1 MNDGSSS
8 ALSKQ
13 SFLNKITQ
21 FFLPE
26 PRDRAHLLDTVQQAA
41 QRGIID
47 AEALSIVQGALQVS
61 DMQVREI
68 MIPCSQAAMLQER
81 GSLQDM
87 LRIITESAHSRFP
100 VLSKDDPDEVVGII
114 LAKDLLTLVAE
125 NRLEQLELEEII
137 RPAVFVPESKRLN
150 VLLKEFQASRN
161 HMAIVINEYGGLAGL
176 VTIEDIL
183 EQIVGEIEDEHDFE
197 EEFFI
202 KKTGKNQFVVKAVTP
217 IEEFNDHFNMQFR
230 DDEFDTIGGVVTHH
244 FGHLPSRD
252 ESIKIEGIKF
262 KVLNADHRS
271 IRLLEV
277 VPKKIAKATA

>member
-8 ALSKQ
+8 ALPSK
-13 SFLNKITQ
+13 SFLSKLTQ
-21 FFLPE
+21 LFLPE
-26 PRDRAHLLDTVQQAA
+26 PRDRTDLLDTLQQAA
-41 QRGIID
+41 QKGIID
-47 AEALSIVQGALQVS
+47 VEAFSIMQGALQVS

-68 MIPCSQAAMLQER
+68 MIPCSQAAMLQEQ
-81 GSLQDM
+81 GTLQDM

-100 VLSKDDPDEVVGII
+100 VLSKDDPDEVIGIV

-125 NRLEQLELEEII
+125 NRLEKLELQDII

-161 HMAIVINEYGGLAGL
+161 HMAIVINEYGGLSGL

-183 EQIVGEIEDEHDFE
+183 EQIVGDIEDEHDFE
-197 EEFFI
+197 DEFFI
-202 KKTGKNQFVVKAVTP
+202 KKTGKNQFMVKALTP
-217 IEEFNDHFNMQFR
+217 IEEFNDHFETQFS
-230 DDEFDTIGGVVTHH
+230 DDEFDTIGGVITHH

-252 ESIKIEGIKF
+252 ESIKIEGFKF
-262 KVLNADHRS
+262 KVLSADHRS

-277 VPKKIAKATA
+277 VPKKAIKTAA